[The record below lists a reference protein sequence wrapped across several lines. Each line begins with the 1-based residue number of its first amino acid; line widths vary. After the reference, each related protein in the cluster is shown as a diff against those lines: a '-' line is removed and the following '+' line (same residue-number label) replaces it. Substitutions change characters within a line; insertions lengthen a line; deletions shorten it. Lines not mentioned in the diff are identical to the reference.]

1 MEDDLQLLK
10 QTLDGKEELEKQH
23 RENIRKLNSVVERQE
38 KDVVGLEAR
47 SVLCKAS
54 RELRRL

>member
-1 MEDDLQLLK
+1 M

-38 KDVVGLEAR
+38 KDVGRLQTELEEFQENNR
-47 SVLCKAS
+47 SLQAALDSSYK
-54 RELRRL
+54 